1 MTLPAPNL
9 DDRRFQDLV
18 DDCKRLV
25 QQRCPEWSDHN
36 VHDPGV
42 TLLEVFAWLA
52 DQLLYRLNRVPDKNY
67 VKFLELVGVQLFPP
81 NAARAGVTFW
91 LSAPRPDTVRVPS
104 GTRVATPRAG
114 SEDVVAFTTLDDVD
128 VVPCHVAHVLSTV
141 AEGAY
146 RHHDDGLGLG
156 QEFSCFDVPPKPG
169 DCLLVGLDQAVP
181 SCAVVLR
188 FDARIE
194 GIGVDPDRPPLAWEA
209 WDGERWV
216 ACQLDSDTTGGI
228 NRAGDV
234 VVHVPSSHTTAIF
247 DRLRAGW
254 LRARVLVAEEG
265 QPAYS
270 ASPSVRRLTAFTI
283 GATTAAVNAE
293 VVEGEVLGFSD
304 GTPGQC
310 FSVSRPP
317 IVPVGGTV
325 VVEVAGGEAWEPWD
339 VVEDWASSGP
349 DDPHF
354 MIDLV
359 SGEVRFGPA
368 VRQPDG
374 TLTAYGRVPP
384 KGAPIRIR
392 SYRTGGGQRGN
403 VARRSLTVLKSS
415 IPFVARVENR
425 AAASGGRDGETVDNA
440 KERGPITLRSRGRAV
455 TAEDFE
461 YIAGQAAL
469 EVARARCTPITGDGG
484 AGVRVLI
491 VPHATDERGRLTF
504 GQMIPA
510 DETYQAVA
518 AALEER
524 RIVGTRVVVEPP
536 EYMGV
541 TVVTRLRPHPSAN
554 PSRLREA
561 ALEALFRYFHPL
573 RGGPDGDGW
582 PFGRPVHVG
591 EVYAVLQGLPG
602 LGIIEE
608 ARLFTANPAT
618 FERSRDAVQ
627 RIELEP
633 NQLVFSVDHQVVLR

>member
-1 MTLPAPNL
+1 MALPTPNL

-25 QQRCPEWSDHN
+25 QQRCPEWTDHN

-42 TLLEVFAWLA
+42 TLLETFAWLA

-67 VKFLELVGVQLFPP
+67 VKFLELVGVRLFPP

-91 LSAPRPDTVRVPS
+91 LSAPRPDTVRIPT

-114 SEDVVAFTTLDDVD
+114 SEELVAFTTLDDVD
-128 VVPCHVAHVLSTV
+128 AVPCRVAHVLSSV

-146 RHHDDGLGLG
+146 RHHDDALGLE
-156 QEFSCFDVPPKPG
+156 QEFACFDQVPKPG
-169 DCLLVGLDQAVP
+169 DSLLVGLDNAVP
-181 SCAVVLR
+181 SCAVVVR

-209 WDGERWV
+209 WDGEGWA
-216 ACQLDSDTTGGI
+216 ACQLDTDTTGGI

-234 VVHVPSSHTTAIF
+234 VLHVPASHTAAIV

-254 LRARVLVAEEG
+254 LRARVLEAEED

-270 ASPSVRRLTAFTI
+270 ASPSVRRLSAFTI
-283 GATTAAVNAE
+283 GATTPAVNAE
-293 VVEGEVLGFSD
+293 VVEDEVLGFSD

-310 FSVSRPP
+310 FWVSRPP
-317 IVPVGGTV
+317 IVPVGDPV
-325 VVEVAGGEAWEPWD
+325 VVDVAGDDWEPWEE
-339 VVEDWASSGP
+339 VGDWASSGP
-349 DDPHF
+349 ADAHF
-354 MIDLV
+354 LVDRV

-374 TLTAYGRVPP
+374 ALTSYGRVPP
-384 KGAPIRIR
+384 KGAAVRIR

-469 EVARARCTPITGDGG
+469 EVARTRCAPVTDGDGG
-484 AGVRVLI
+484 SGVRLLI
-491 VPHATDERGRLTF
+491 VPHATDDRGRLSF
-504 GQMIPA
+504 GQMVPA
-510 DETYQAVA
+510 DETYQKVA
-518 AALEER
+518 AALDER
-524 RIVGTRVVVEPP
+524 RTVGTRVVVEPP

-541 TVVTRLRPHPSAN
+541 TVVARLRSHPSAN
-554 PSRLREA
+554 PARLREA

-602 LGIIEE
+602 LGIIED

-618 FERSRDAVQ
+618 IERGRDAVP
-627 RIELEP
+627 RIDLEP